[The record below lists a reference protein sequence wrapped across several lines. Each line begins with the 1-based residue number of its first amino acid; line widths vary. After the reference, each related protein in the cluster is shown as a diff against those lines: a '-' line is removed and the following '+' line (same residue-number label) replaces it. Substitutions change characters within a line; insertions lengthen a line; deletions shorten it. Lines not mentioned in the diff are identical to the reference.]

1 MLLPN
6 ETRQIAYAS
15 RSHLARAEQNLR
27 AQGYTR
33 FVYSQTDDITKPF
46 GLTATKNPPTVKRL
60 LGHLVWWSLP
70 EQADMNVTAVLTAA
84 EQAELPEWLR
94 KQVRG
99 TTARSAFRLGTHI
112 ESTGLPGTVLL
123 ADEVGCTTR
132 YLTRRAAD
140 EVLLVREVL
149 DVKGKRVR
157 MTQMGEARLANE
169 RFQYE
174 LERVVTNGLMAEVE
188 GIFRDLRAEMRK
200 YLDNIHTN
208 TVRTIVQN
216 WLEKAN
222 RVCLRGTGGVYFV
235 PGEDSR
241 ELVQVRDWIMSSP
254 IEGCFSICEM
264 WSGGAN
270 STDDLTKSAVAELQ
284 AEIDEINGRLVEY
297 AKNPSINDGAKMY
310 SGKTQINRIG
320 NLLAK
325 LDSLE
330 ASLGCLGF
338 MRNLLGVAERR
349 AGLLIETSETAVL
362 AYRTAKK
369 PLLTE
374 IAPDGEALPPRRARK
389 AKLTEQPDPAPELA
403 A

>member
-235 PGEDSR
+235 PGEDS
-241 ELVQVRDWIMSSP
+241 
-254 IEGCFSICEM
+254 
-264 WSGGAN
+264 
-270 STDDLTKSAVAELQ
+270 TDDLTKSAVAELQ